1 MASLLKVT
9 DLRRTFGSL
18 TAVNGV
24 SFDVHAGEAFGLLGP
39 NGAGK
44 STTMM
49 MLCGQLPMTSGT
61 VTLDGHNVVNDSY
74 KVRQLLGVIP
84 QDLAIYP
91 DLTAEENL
99 MFFGSLYN
107 LSGDLL
113 SRRVVEALQQV
124 GLTSRKNDAAGT
136 FSGGMKRRLNF
147 AAAVLHKPRLL
158 ILDEPTVGV
167 DPQSRSHL
175 MDCVRSLQQ
184 QGTAIIYVSHY
195 IEEVQALCSRV
206 AIVDHGKILINESLS
221 DLMAKVPQEIE
232 IVVAAETTPQQLG
245 IPADAETSVTDAGLS
260 IRLTQNASSENTLNH
275 QLAELMTRLSEQQIR
290 LLNIRT
296 HESSL
301 ERLFLELTGTCLR
314 D

>member
-1 MASLLKVT
+1 MGSLLKVT
-9 DLRRTFGSL
+9 NLRRTFGSL
-18 TAVNGV
+18 TAVNGL

-44 STTMM
+44 SSTMM
-49 MLCGQLPMTSGT
+49 MLCGQLPMTSGM
-61 VTLDGHNVVNDSY
+61 VTLDGYDLVDDSY

-99 MFFGSLYN
+99 RFFGSLYN

-113 SRRVVEALQQV
+113 SRRVIETLQQV
-124 GLTSRKNDAAGT
+124 GLTSRRNDAAGT

-167 DPQSRSHL
+167 DPHSRTHL
-175 MDCVRSLQQ
+175 MDCIRSLQR
-184 QGTAIIYVSHY
+184 QGTAIIYASHY

-206 AIVDHGKILINESLS
+206 AIVDHGKILINDSLS
-221 DLMAKVPQEIE
+221 NLLAKVPQEIE
-232 IVVAAETTPQQLG
+232 IVVPAETPPQQLG
-245 IPADAETSVTDAGLS
+245 IPFHTETSVTDAGLS
-260 IRLTQNASSENTLNH
+260 IRLSQKSSSENVLNH
-275 QLAELMTRLSEQQIR
+275 QLAQLMTRLSEQQIR

-301 ERLFLELTGTCLR
+301 ERLFLELTGTRLR

>member
-1 MASLLKVT
+1 MASLLEVK

-18 TAVNGV
+18 TAVDGL
-24 SFDVHAGEAFGLLGP
+24 SFDVRAGEVFGLLGP

-61 VTLDGHNVVNDSY
+61 VTLDGHNVVNDSCT
-74 KVRQLLGVIP
+74 VRQRLGVVP

-91 DLTAEENL
+91 GLTAEENL
-99 MFFGSLYN
+99 VFFGSLYN

-113 SRRVVEALQQV
+113 RQRVVEALEQV
-124 GLTSRKNDAAGT
+124 GLTSRKNDVAGT

-175 MDCVRSLQQ
+175 LDCLRSLQQ
-184 QGTAIIYVSHY
+184 QGTAIIYASHY
-195 IEEVQALCSRV
+195 MEEVEALCSQV
-206 AIVDHGKILINESLS
+206 AIVDHGKILINDSLS

-232 IVVAAETTPQQLG
+232 IVVAAETSPQQLG

-260 IRLTQNASSENTLNH
+260 VRLTQSTSSENDLNH
-275 QLAELMTRLSEQQIR
+275 QLARLMTRLSDQGIP
-290 LLNIRT
+290 LLHIRT

-301 ERLFLELTGTCLR
+301 ERLFLELTGTRLR